1 MPEVARVLA
10 FLSAVLLA
18 AAVAIWAKRL
28 RGPLLQRLDGGRA
41 SNARPALLAMQV
53 LGLALGL
60 SAAAAILAIAGWIS
74 G

>member
-28 RGPLLQRLDGGRA
+28 RGPLLRRLDGGRA

>member
-28 RGPLLQRLDGGRA
+28 RGPLLQRLHGGRA